1 MVDIRSEV
9 NRELVMQLV
18 SDVGNGNRFYTD
30 LNGFQVSAV
39 YLGQSDRFDL
49 CVLMCIDNVL
59 IIDWFQMQQRRTLE
73 KLPLQ
78 ANFYPMTSAAFLQ
91 DATSRVTLLSAQSQ
105 GVGALRPGDQSGSI
119 MSISINQDQS
129 GSITLCL

>member
-1 MVDIRSEV
+1 MVDIRSEA

-18 SDVGNGNRFYTD
+18 SDVANGNLFYTD

-39 YLGQSDRFDL
+39 YLGQSDRFVL

-59 IIDWFQMQQRRTLE
+59 VIDWFQMQQRRTLE

-78 ANFYPMTSAAFLQ
+78 AHFYPMTSAAFLQ

-119 MSISINQDQS
+119 RTNQDQS